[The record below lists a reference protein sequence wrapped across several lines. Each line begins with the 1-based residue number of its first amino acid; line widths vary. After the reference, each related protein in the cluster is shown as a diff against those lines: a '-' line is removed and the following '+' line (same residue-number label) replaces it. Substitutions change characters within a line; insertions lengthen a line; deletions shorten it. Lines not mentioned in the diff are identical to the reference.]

1 LNKRIAWRPLGV
13 ITFIAEQIK
22 HQGFMLNERYLH
34 HYFSRCIPRNGYLN
48 LADNGDILVHPE
60 WPTYKKQTDLT
71 YSRYKRVQGKYRPH
85 PEGTAGFIDFGI
97 GLYHKPLDG
106 IEFTLKYGWS
116 HEEVVYDFLKLM
128 DAKNPFTTGISYN
141 VIFRKRRLS
150 RGKRLLRFER
160 RMNEVV
166 TEAKTRLQDQECG
179 EDRRLFF
186 MISEIDV
193 HNARR
198 HWSYD
203 RKSNQ
208 FVRGL
213 PSI

>member
-1 LNKRIAWRPLGV
+1 
-13 ITFIAEQIK
+13 
-22 HQGFMLNERYLH
+22 M
-34 HYFSRCIPRNGYLN
+34 
-48 LADNGDILVHPE
+48 
-60 WPTYKKQTDLT
+60 
-71 YSRYKRVQGKYRPH
+71 
-85 PEGTAGFIDFGI
+85 
-97 GLYHKPLDG
+97 
-106 IEFTLKYGWS
+106 
-116 HEEVVYDFLKLM
+116 KLM

-160 RMNEVV
+160 RMNEAV
-166 TEAKTRLQDQECG
+166 TEAKTRLQDQECR

-203 RKSNQ
+203 RNSNQ